1 VLGYSNNGLEMWAY
15 PVQIL
20 KAYRV
25 SFRPAE
31 TTTEIDGPAI
41 LRRITYSPESITRT
55 YLGSDFIVREK
66 LFVPLDEPGA
76 IISYDVESNR
86 PLNIVVRFAQ
96 ILDLMWPASLGGQEI
111 NWDAAS
117 SSYVLSEPTH
127 RFTAAI
133 GSADIIAHDETSNSA
148 RRTSGEPTVAFTLR
162 AGGKPHHGSAK
173 VIIAA
178 NVAAGDRAALAK
190 TLADSYA
197 ELERNATTHYA
208 ELQNE
213 ALQIET
219 PDPAVNQAFAW
230 AEVALDQAWVCNADL
245 GCGSVGGYG
254 PSRKA
259 RRPQYAWFFA
269 GDELVAVRALL
280 SEGQFS
286 RAREVLEFIIK
297 YQDQKTG
304 MIWHELSQSASLLDW
319 AGKYPYMYVHVD
331 ITFQYLSTVRA
342 YLEATGDKDFLKIH
356 WASMQ
361 AAYDYCRSLLDSKDG
376 LPRIPANKEGGN
388 EQDSLSD
395 DLQLSAGWVEAAED
409 FAHMAASTGRD
420 SEAAEARLAGQKAAA
435 SIAKRYWSKGDD
447 FWVSGYTRSG
457 APVVD
462 RDIGPSRVLAQALFS
477 AEQRESVLDQLA
489 SSKYQT
495 DWGTRGLPQGGSRYD
510 PNSYSKGSVWGIS
523 TAAVASAFWDA
534 HRPATALPIWNSLVP
549 WSSLDSLGHMHEAL
563 AGDFYHEELESV
575 PEQTWSSAAF
585 LTTAVHNLLGL
596 EVNGESNQI
605 SFSPHLP
612 PAWDKVTLQHLR
624 LRQAQINIVLTRS
637 EDGLDLRLHND
648 GSGTKMVFGPE
659 VPLGARLVDARL
671 GNKAIPVS
679 LEQHSQDTHVK
690 VEFEL
695 PHGDTHLSIRY
706 AGGVSLLPPITS
718 PVPGDPSRGV
728 KITGTHLNRQT
739 YTIEVDFVPSLA
751 STLELA
757 TPWTIKNVQG
767 AVLKKVSPGLY
778 QLELGQPKVD
788 RLKPDESGADFASTS
803 YQHATIV
810 VSFSPEN

>member
-1 VLGYSNNGLEMWAY
+1 MWAY

-25 SFRPAE
+25 SFRPAD

-55 YLGSDFIVREK
+55 YVGSDFIVREK

-76 IISYDVESNR
+76 IISYNVESNR
-86 PLNIVVRFAQ
+86 PLDIVVRFASV
-96 ILDLMWPASLGGQEI
+96 LDLMWPASLGGQEI

-117 SSYVLSEPTH
+117 SSYVLSEPTR
-127 RFTAAI
+127 RFNAAI
-133 GSADIIAHDETSNSA
+133 GSADIIAHDGTSNSA
-148 RRTSGEPTVAFTLR
+148 RRTSEGPTFAFTLR
-162 AGGKPHHGSAK
+162 AGSKQDHRTAK

-178 NVAAGDRAALAK
+178 SVTAGDPTALAK
-190 TLADSYA
+190 TIANSYA
-197 ELERNATTHYA
+197 ELERNASA
-208 ELQNE
+208 NFADLQNE

-219 PDPAVNQAFAW
+219 PDPAVNQALAW

-269 GDELVAVRALL
+269 GDELVAIRALL
-280 SEGQFS
+280 SVGQFT
-286 RAREVLEFIIK
+286 RAREALEFIIK
-297 YQDQKTG
+297 YQDPKTG
-304 MIWHELSQSASLLDW
+304 MIWHELSQSAGLLDW
-319 AGKYPYMYVHVD
+319 AGKYPYMFVHVD

-342 YLEATGDKDFLKIH
+342 YFAATGDKDFLKIH
-356 WASMQ
+356 WSSIQ

-395 DLQLSAGWVEAAED
+395 DLQLSASWVEAAED
-409 FAHMAASTGRD
+409 FAHIAASTGHD

-435 SIAKRYWSKGDD
+435 AIAKRYWSKGDD
-447 FWVSGYTRSG
+447 FWVSGYTSSG
-457 APVVD
+457 TPVVD
-462 RDIGPSRVLAQALFS
+462 RDIGASRVLAQNLFS
-477 AEQRESVLDQLA
+477 SKQRDSVLDQLA
-489 SSKYQT
+489 SWKYQT
-495 DWGTRGLPQGGSRYD
+495 DWGTRGLPQSGSRYD
-510 PNSYSKGSVWGIS
+510 PNSYSKGSVWAIS
-523 TAAVASAFWDA
+523 TAAVASAFWDV
-534 HRPATALPIWNSLVP
+534 HRPETALPIWNSLVP

-563 AGDFYHEELESV
+563 AGDSYHEELESV

-585 LTTAVHNLLGL
+585 LTTTVHNLLGL

-605 SFSPHLP
+605 VFSPHLP
-612 PAWDKVTLQHLR
+612 PTWDKVTLQHLR
-624 LRQAQINIVLTRS
+624 LRQAQINITLQRM
-637 EDGLDLRLHND
+637 EDRLDLHLHND
-648 GSGTKMVFGPE
+648 GSATKMLFDPE

-671 GNKAIPVS
+671 GNRAIPAA

-695 PHGDTHLSIRY
+695 PHGDAQLSIRY
-706 AGGVSLLPPITS
+706 AGGVSLFASVTNPML
-718 PVPGDPSRGV
+718 GDPSSGI
-728 KITGTHLNRQT
+728 KITGTRLDQRT
-739 YTIEVDFVPSLA
+739 YTIEADFVPPST

-767 AVLKKVSPGLY
+767 AALKTISPGLY
-778 QLELGQPKVD
+778 QLDVAAPKVGQ
-788 RLKPDESGADFASTS
+788 LKPDESGADSS
-803 YQHATIV
+803 SINYQHATIV
-810 VSFSPEN
+810 VSF